1 MSKDFVALVPVR
13 EGSERVINKN
23 FRSFYKNNSL
33 FNIKISQLKKS
44 NIFGKI
50 YVSSDSLKVEKL
62 CKKLKVNFVK
72 RSPDMCKGHLYPWP
86 IVMTH
91 ILETIPGNPYI
102 VWALTTAP
110 LFSRF
115 KDAVT
120 MFKASKKYDS
130 LVGVL
135 PKKNFYLNKF
145 GKGINFNPGQWHP
158 YSQELETYYEITG
171 SIYIAKKN
179 NMLKWSYWFG
189 TKPLLF
195 EIMNDEAVDVDTKKD
210 FYFAKK
216 IYSLKFKK

>member
-13 EGSERVINKN
+13 EGSERVTNKN
-23 FRSFYKNNSL
+23 FRRFHKNKSL
-33 FNIKISQLKKS
+33 FDLKILQLKKS
-44 NIFGKI
+44 NIFNKI
-50 YVSSDSLKVEKL
+50 YVSSDSSKVEKL
-62 CKKLKVNFVK
+62 CKQYDINFV
-72 RSPDMCKGHLYPWP
+72 RRNSEMCKGHLYPWP
-86 IVMTH
+86 VVMTH
-91 ILETIPGNPYI
+91 ILDTIPGNPFI

-115 KDAVT
+115 KDAVSI
-120 MFKASKKYDS
+120 FKSSKKFDS

-195 EIMNDEAVDVDTKKD
+195 EILNYEAVDVDTKKD
-210 FYFAKK
+210 FDLAKK
-216 IYSLKFKK
+216 IYSLNNKK